1 MAETAPSGE
10 EDGDLLRDWQ
20 VLVGLGVAASGL
32 FLSSVDRRWQRRQ
45 ALEEARSKPHAPDT
59 FLGVGKRSFERFGVT
74 QRLPKDIPGSE
85 TLWPGPLLV
94 IKDALTLAGVRV
106 MCRAGV
112 MSVFVS
118 WWLRYGPELFARTQ
132 KDFFSAPSIHAQML
146 SFWRLLEV
154 LVPLTALSLAA
165 YLYMRLERFHQLV
178 ANMQLCRQYLCS
190 LALLVAGVLPEG
202 QDQEPGDTEMDHILP
217 VEVQHAKWML
227 FRCLNVVHF
236 MAYAACCKRFSYIR
250 TSDLLKAGFLVRDE
264 ARWLNGVPEQLP
276 AAIQWAA
283 QLSIGLVRNELA
295 EHDAAAP
302 ITEALR
308 AVRTACEALHSETF
322 CSAPLS
328 FAHLLLLMVD
338 MTVAFTPPALAAG
351 FAQSPKSGLG
361 VYIWPL
367 LGTLLIT
374 GVFHGTLG
382 LIMALEDPFDSRFSD
397 TDPDRVLL
405 TTENELEAILTGQ
418 QMKLPPLPDTAA
430 LMEQDARDL
439 ADLGQADLQGGASGG
454 LGSHSTQRGSGEG
467 DGELEH
473 GAFLEGVEGADVTFD
488 VGVTPEEPIPDH
500 VSVSSVVSIPD
511 DSSGTVPYVPPLGD
525 PAHNLLTGKPV
536 EQQLRQEPED
546 PTEGPFY
553 GSGLEDA
560 EADRLLQV
568 LHSLVPHA
576 RPVPLSE
583 ETMDHLSRIL
593 SRQMLQVKE
602 LIADRFSEAALVK
615 GPKPPLIPV
624 VENQQVIA
632 DLRRRIRDEALETT
646 MLNEQLLAAQNGGIN
661 EDEAMG
667 VLFPSRKPEESA
679 LTPRRRS
686 DLLKILF

>member
-1 MAETAPSGE
+1 MAGTAPSGVE
-10 EDGDLLRDWQ
+10 NGDLQRDWQ
-20 VLVGLGVAASGL
+20 VLVGIGVASTGL
-32 FLSSVDRRWQRRQ
+32 FLSSVDRRWQRKQ
-45 ALEEARSKPHAPDT
+45 AMEDARSKPHAPDS
-59 FLGVGKRSFERFGVT
+59 FLGMAKRSYDRFGTT
-74 QRLPKDIPGSE
+74 QRLAKLIPGADSQF
-85 TLWPGPLLV
+85 PGLLYV
-94 IKDALTLAGVRV
+94 LKDALTVAGVRV
-106 MCRAGV
+106 MFRAGV

-118 WWLRYGPELFARTQ
+118 WWVRYGPELHARTER
-132 KDFFSAPSIHAQML
+132 DFFTAHSIQAQML

-154 LVPLTALSLAA
+154 LVPLTAFSLAA
-165 YLYMRLERFHQLV
+165 YLYLRLERFHQLV

-202 QDQEPGDTEMDHILP
+202 NEAEIGDTEMDHILP
-217 VEVQHAKWML
+217 VEVTHAKWML

-250 TSDLLKAGFLVRDE
+250 TSDLVKAGFLLKDE
-264 ARWLNGVPEQLP
+264 ARWLNAVPERLP

-308 AVRTACEALHSETF
+308 SVRSACEALHSETF

-338 MTVAFTPPALAAG
+338 MTVAFTPPALAYG
-351 FAQSPKSGLG
+351 FVLSEKSGLG
-361 VYIWPL
+361 VYFWPL
-367 LGTLLIT
+367 LGTLLVT
-374 GVFHGTLG
+374 GFFHGTLG

-397 TDPDRVLL
+397 TDPDKVLL
-405 TTENELEAILTGQ
+405 TTEYELEAILTGQ

-430 LMEQDARDL
+430 LMEQDAQEIGGDF
-439 ADLGQADLQGGASGG
+439 DDLQVGAGALEG
-454 LGSHSTQRGSGEG
+454 IGSAPVSDETGFFRDADH
-467 DGELEH
+467 ELVE
-473 GAFLEGVEGADVTFD
+473 APGVEGADVTFD
-488 VGVTPEEPIPDH
+488 VGIPLEDPIPDH

-511 DSSGTVPYVPPLGD
+511 DSSGMIPYVPPLGD
-525 PAHNLLTGKPV
+525 APHNLMTGKLVDV
-536 EQQLRQEPED
+536 EMREVED
-546 PTEGPFY
+546 PTQGPYY

-568 LHSLVPHA
+568 LHSLVPHS

-583 ETMDHLSRIL
+583 DTMEHLTAIL
-593 SRQMLQVKE
+593 SRHMMQVKD

-624 VENQQVIA
+624 VENQQVIT
-632 DLRRRIRDEALETT
+632 DLRKRIQDEAFEASL
-646 MLNEQLLAAQNGGIN
+646 LKEQLAAAQEGNLV
-661 EDEAMG
+661 EEEAMT
-667 VLFPSRKPEESA
+667 VLFPSRKPEDTV

>member
-1 MAETAPSGE
+1 MSATAPSGVE
-10 EDGDLLRDWQ
+10 NGDLERDWQ
-20 VLVGLGVAASGL
+20 VIFGIGVASLAL
-32 FLSSVDRRWQRRQ
+32 FLSSVDRRWQRKQ
-45 ALEEARSKPHAPDT
+45 AMEDARSKPHAPES
-59 FLGVGKRSFERFGVT
+59 FLGMSKRNYDRFGTT
-74 QRLPKDIPGSE
+74 QRLAKVVPGSDSQF
-85 TLWPGPLLV
+85 PGPLYVLR
-94 IKDALTLAGVRV
+94 DALTVAGIRV
-106 MCRAGV
+106 MFRAGV

-118 WWLRYGPELFARTQ
+118 WWVRYGPELHARTDR
-132 KDFFSAPSIHAQML
+132 DFFTAHSIQAQML

-154 LVPLTALSLAA
+154 LVPLTAFSLAA
-165 YLYMRLERFHQLV
+165 YLYLRLERFHQLV

-202 QDQEPGDTEMDHILP
+202 KEAEVGDTEMDHILP
-217 VEVQHAKWML
+217 VEVTHAKWML

-250 TSDLLKAGFLVRDE
+250 TSDLVKAGFLLKDE
-264 ARWLNGVPEQLP
+264 ARWLNAVPEQLP

-308 AVRTACEALHSETF
+308 SVRSACESLHSETF

-338 MTVAFTPPALAAG
+338 MTVAFTPPALAYG
-351 FAQSPKSGLG
+351 FVLSEKSGLG
-361 VYIWPL
+361 VYFWPL
-367 LGTLLIT
+367 LGTLLVT
-374 GVFHGTLG
+374 GFFHGTLG

-397 TDPDRVLL
+397 TDPDKVLL
-405 TTENELEAILTGQ
+405 TTEYELEAILTGQ
-418 QMKLPPLPDTAA
+418 QMKLPPLQSTTA
-430 LMEQDARDL
+430 LMEQDMGGDL
-439 ADLGQADLQGGASGG
+439 DDLIQDGGAGG
-454 LGSHSTQRGSGEG
+454 LEGIGSAPISDETGGRDIDH
-467 DGELEH
+467 ELVEVP
-473 GAFLEGVEGADVTFD
+473 GVEGADATFD
-488 VGVTPEEPIPDH
+488 IGVPPEDPIPDH
-500 VSVSSVVSIPD
+500 VSVASVVSIPD
-511 DSSGTVPYVPPLGD
+511 DSSGMVPYVPPLGEA
-525 PAHNLLTGKPV
+525 PHNLMTGKLVDV
-536 EQQLRQEPED
+536 ETREVED
-546 PTEGPFY
+546 PTQGPFY

-568 LHSLVPHA
+568 LHSLVPHS

-583 ETMDHLSRIL
+583 ETMEHLAGIL
-593 SRQMLQVKE
+593 TRHMMQVKDI
-602 LIADRFSEAALVK
+602 IADRFSEAALVK

-632 DLRRRIRDEALETT
+632 DLRKRIQDEALEAS
-646 MLNEQLLAAQNGGIN
+646 MLKEQLVAASEGRLV
-661 EDEAMG
+661 EDEAMT
-667 VLFPSRKPEESA
+667 VLFPSRKPEDTV